1 MGTISPNSAPE
12 AQSRGRRFKPGV
24 SVSAS
29 LTGSTRLQSLC
40 SPTAETAVSKPAQCE
55 CNSHRR
61 HPFNAPVA
69 QSIEHRASNAE
80 AGGESPSGSA
90 NSTWIVN
97 RTSVPG
103 LVANEIVLHL
113 RDEEHV
119 LYVPPFPKT
128 LSSNWPRHPTF
139 YRVIAGSNP
148 ARVANLH
155 AHVAQQQ
162 RHDVESVASAGATP
176 AMSTISVQSLD
187 SEAAGF

>member
-1 MGTISPNSAPE
+1 M
-12 AQSRGRRFKPGV
+12 
-24 SVSAS
+24 
-29 LTGSTRLQSLC
+29 
-40 SPTAETAVSKPAQCE
+40 
-55 CNSHRR
+55 
-61 HPFNAPVA
+61 
-69 QSIEHRASNAE
+69 
-80 AGGESPSGSA
+80 
-90 NSTWIVN
+90 
-97 RTSVPG
+97 PG